1 VANLDVQIQALAGTA
16 EQTEMDDWANDG
28 IIEIVNALPDDI
40 LEPYASLSIL
50 SASSNNLPN
59 ANDYRI
65 FTVLRSKTPSGPW
78 MEAKEVDAPTFN
90 RASDSNSIYQATIET
105 PVYNIYGNTLYVTPA
120 LTSTPPVQSATI
132 YHYQYP
138 TSTNVSDISS
148 LDNLPH
154 NVTYLVVLYVAA
166 KVLHNK
172 MVEANTSLPSLPSS
186 FVLPSPPAGVD
197 IDFSD
202 VGTLEEF
209 VTPTMDTPDW
219 DDANTW
225 ISTEEDS
232 EMLAARIQEISGKV
246 QEYST
251 HVQKE
256 STRVQASLNDY
267 QQKVSKALQT
277 YQAETGYDLSKYQAE
292 VSAEAQRYG
301 SDVQEFGNSI
311 QKLTTDY
318 QWLQGQYAQVKQ
330 DYMQG
335 LQQLMGG
342 GAPQGG

>member
-16 EQTEMDDWANDG
+16 EQTEMDDWASEG
-28 IIEIVNALPDDI
+28 VIEIINALPDDV
-40 LEPYASLSIL
+40 LEPYASPTALNNSTETLSNCSLKRI
-50 SASSNNLPN
+50 
-59 ANDYRI
+59 YRV
-65 FTVLRSKTPSGPW
+65 TREETSQGPHV
-78 MEAKEVDAPTFN
+78 ECREVSLHEFN
-90 RASDSNSIYQATIET
+90 KSSDSNSIYEATVTSPCYNISGDTLSVSPT
-105 PVYNIYGNTLYVTPA
+105 PTALELAFVYNYEYPRTLDV
-120 LTSTPPVQSATI
+120 STI
-132 YHYQYP
+132 YAID
-138 TSTNVSDISS
+138 NV
-148 LDNLPH
+148 PH

-172 MVEANTSLPSLPSS
+172 MVEANASLPSLPSS

-232 EMLAARIQEISGKV
+232 EMLAARIQEISGKI

-267 QQKVSKALQT
+267 QQKVSKAIQT